1 MTMPDPIRAAS
12 SHRPGEDFFS
22 FIDLF
27 MEGVVAMTPV
37 REQVKAITG
46 GVLAG
51 LIALGTALVDS
62 GVTPLE
68 WVLVAVAA
76 VGTYGGVYG
85 IPQPAPLPTLTSAEL
100 RGMAD
105 RVARQEREAPR

>member
-1 MTMPDPIRAAS
+1 
-12 SHRPGEDFFS
+12 
-22 FIDLF
+22 
-27 MEGVVAMTPV
+27 VTPV
-37 REQVKAITG
+37 KEQVKAITG

-51 LIALGTALVDS
+51 LVALGTALADG

-68 WVLVAVAA
+68 WVLVATAV

-85 IPQPAPLPTLTSAEL
+85 IPQPAPLPALTAHEL

-105 RVARQEREAPR
+105 RVARAEREA